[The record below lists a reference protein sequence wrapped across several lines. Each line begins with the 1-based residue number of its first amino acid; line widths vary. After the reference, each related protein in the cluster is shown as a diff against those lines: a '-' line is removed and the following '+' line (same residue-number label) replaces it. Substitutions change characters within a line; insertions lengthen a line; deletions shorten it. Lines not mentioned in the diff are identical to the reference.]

1 MFTSASVSSASLPL
15 PTWFEIATFVGL
27 TLLLL
32 ADLAIVVRRPH
43 EPSMKEAGLWVGF
56 YITLALIFGVVI
68 LAVTN
73 GRYATEFY
81 AGWLTEYSLSVD
93 NLFVFV
99 IIMARFRVPRHLQQ
113 EVLMVGI
120 IIALLLRGVFIL
132 AGAALIAR
140 FTWVFYVF
148 GAFLVYTAVNLVR
161 HRGEAEEYEENALIR
176 SMRRVLPMTAE
187 FSGARLRVLERGK
200 KVWTPMVVVFL
211 ALGTTDLIFALD
223 SIPAI
228 FGLTREPFIV
238 FTANVFALMGLRQL
252 YFLLG
257 GLLKRLVYLSLGL
270 AVILAFIGVKL
281 VLEAL
286 HENTLP
292 FINGGEHIEAVP
304 TIPIWLSLSIILG
317 VLLVATVASLVKTRG
332 QLPEEESGPGAPH
345 VAPETAESVATG
357 GPAAAAKAEAR
368 LAAEVDEEDVRRH

>member
-1 MFTSASVSSASLPL
+1 MELPV
-15 PTWFEIATFVGL
+15 WFEIATFVGL
-27 TLLLL
+27 TALLL
-32 ADLAIVVRRPH
+32 ADLALVVRRPH

-56 YITLALIFGVVI
+56 YVSLALIFGLVI

-73 GRYATEFY
+73 GQFATEFY

-113 EVLMVGI
+113 EALMVGI
-120 IIALLLRGVFIL
+120 IIALVLRGIFIL
-132 AGAALIAR
+132 LGAAVIER
-140 FTWVFYVF
+140 FIWVFYIF
-148 GAFLVYTAVNLVR
+148 GAFLVYTAINLVK
-161 HRGEAEEYEENALIR
+161 HRGEDEDYEENAFIR
-176 SMRRVLPMTAE
+176 RMRRVLPMTDD
-187 FSGARLRVLERGK
+187 FQGAKVRVTTENGK
-200 KVWTPMVVVFL
+200 KLWTPMVIVFL
-211 ALGTTDLIFALD
+211 ALGTTDLLFALD

-281 VLEAL
+281 ILEAL
-286 HENTLP
+286 HENNLP
-292 FINGGEHIEAVP
+292 FINGGEHVEAVP

-317 VLLVATVASLVKTRG
+317 VLLVATVASLLKTRG
-332 QLPEEESGPGAPH
+332 QLPEEEESGLGAPD

-357 GPAAAAKAEAR
+357 GPAAAAKAESR
-368 LAAEVDEEDVRRH
+368 LAADADEEDTRRS